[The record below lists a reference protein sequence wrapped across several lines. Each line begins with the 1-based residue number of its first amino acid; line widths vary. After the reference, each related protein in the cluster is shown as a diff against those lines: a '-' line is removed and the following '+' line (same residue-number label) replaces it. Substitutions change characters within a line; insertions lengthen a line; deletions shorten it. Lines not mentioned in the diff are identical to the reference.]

1 MKFLRNG
8 LFVVILTF
16 LFTLNVNASV
26 KGETLK
32 EACEAEGLTCNFT
45 EKDTSKLPS
54 VYVFRGTGCGY
65 CKRLITHLASVYDEY
80 SDKVNIVLYEVTSNQ
95 DNYALYE
102 KVAAKFS
109 DTVQGYPYLVIGKT
123 KFDGYASSFDSD
135 IKTALDNMTSES
147 YDVVAEVNAGNTDVV
162 EAESV
167 SGEENSNTGI
177 VLAFI
182 FGVVVV
188 LGIIMGYS
196 VRKK

>member
-1 MKFLRNG
+1 MKFLRSG

-135 IKTALDNMTSES
+135 IKAALDNMTSES

-196 VRKK
+196 VKKK

>member
-1 MKFLRNG
+1 MKILRNG

-32 EACEAEGLTCNFT
+32 EACEAEGLTCDFT

-54 VYVFRGTGCGY
+54 IYVFRGTGCGY
-65 CKRLITHLASVYDEY
+65 CQRLITHLASIYDEY
-80 SDKVNIVLYEVTSNQ
+80 SDKVNIVLYEVTDNQ

-109 DTVQGYPYLVIGKT
+109 DTVQGYPYMVIGKT

-135 IKTALDNMTSES
+135 IKTALDNMTSDS

-162 EAESV
+162 ETESV

-188 LGIIMGYS
+188 LGAFMGYS

>member
-65 CKRLITHLASVYDEY
+65 CKRLITHLASIYDEY

-135 IKTALDNMTSES
+135 IKAALDNMTSES

-167 SGEENSNTGI
+167 NSEEKNNTGA

-188 LGIIMGYS
+188 LGVIMGYS
-196 VRKK
+196 VKKK

>member
-1 MKFLRNG
+1 MKILRNG
-8 LFVVILTF
+8 LFVFILTF

-65 CKRLITHLASVYDEY
+65 CKRLITHLASIYDKY

-135 IKTALDNMTSES
+135 IKAALDSMNSES
-147 YDVVAEVNAGNTDVV
+147 YDVVAEVNAGNTDIV

-167 SGEENSNTGI
+167 NSEEKNNTGA

-188 LGIIMGYS
+188 LGVIMGYS
-196 VRKK
+196 VKKK

>member
-65 CKRLITHLASVYDEY
+65 CKRLITHLASIYDEY

-135 IKTALDNMTSES
+135 IKAALDNMNSES
-147 YDVVAEVNAGNTDVV
+147 YDVVAEVNAGNTDIV

-167 SGEENSNTGI
+167 NSGEKNNTGA

-188 LGIIMGYS
+188 LGVIMGYS
-196 VRKK
+196 VKKK

>member
-32 EACEAEGLTCNFT
+32 EACGAEGLTCNFT

-65 CKRLITHLASVYDEY
+65 CGRLITHLASIYDEY

-109 DTVQGYPYLVIGKT
+109 DTVQGYPYMVIGKT

-167 SGEENSNTGI
+167 SGDENSNTGI

>member
-1 MKFLRNG
+1 MKILRNG
-8 LFVVILTF
+8 LFVFILTF

-32 EACEAEGLTCNFT
+32 ESCEAEGLTCNFK

-65 CKRLITHLASVYDEY
+65 CGRLITHLASIYDEY

-135 IKTALDNMTSES
+135 IKAALDNMNSES
-147 YDVVAEVNAGNTDVV
+147 YDVVAEVNAGNTDIV

-167 SGEENSNTGI
+167 NSEEKNNTGA

-188 LGIIMGYS
+188 LGVIMGYS
-196 VRKK
+196 VKKK

>member
-1 MKFLRNG
+1 M
-8 LFVVILTF
+8 
-16 LFTLNVNASV
+16 
-26 KGETLK
+26 
-32 EACEAEGLTCNFT
+32 
-45 EKDTSKLPS
+45 
-54 VYVFRGTGCGY
+54 
-65 CKRLITHLASVYDEY
+65 
-80 SDKVNIVLYEVTSNQ
+80 
-95 DNYALYE
+95 
-102 KVAAKFS
+102 
-109 DTVQGYPYLVIGKT
+109 VIGKT

-188 LGIIMGYS
+188 LGVILGYS